1 MSPSD
6 NLVQINGF
14 WVDLTTVE
22 STLIIALS
30 SYSLI
35 SVKLVS
41 STTTSR
47 LALFFTG
54 LSNVDQLAFLK
65 AARDILLTCP
75 SFPEPLAAMIS
86 FAKQLTEMPINE
98 HGDIDLFALRSIAE
112 ERWETRRISRR
123 SRPVLENAKLAPTFI
138 GLLSPPSACQP
149 GTARITSM
157 PPTPLSA
164 FHSSTFPPV
173 PDVPVIAV
181 YSPGSTPTLPAE
193 SFSPRFG
200 TTPTYPPPTRP
211 SSIMELSLRSKIA
224 LEIASHVTT
233 LLSLP
238 ASSSVPTYLPLKLAG
253 LNSVATAQL
262 YFWLQERYEYDEDIV
277 RLFEDNVSAEFIA
290 SHIAGQLHHLL
301 PFYLIPQLVPSGTSA
316 SPAQTRFSSVSTATT
331 ETVNS
336 SYSEAEFQPTRN
348 GFDDID
354 LETGVSKMT
363 GDVQDKAEVYTI
375 DPNPLSYVFVSWMTS
390 LMWKGSKKPL
400 TKEDLYN
407 LNPRDSSPH
416 IDSWLSQF
424 WDEYDSFCKKPTK
437 GLPRLWGSMMN
448 HARKLL

>member
-41 STTTSR
+41 SSTCSR

-86 FAKQLTEMPINE
+86 FAKQLTEMPVDQD
-98 HGDIDLFALRSIAE
+98 GDIDVSTLRSIAE
-112 ERWETRRISRR
+112 ERWEARRSSRR
-123 SRPVLENAKLAPTFI
+123 SRLILDSGKLGSGPTP
-138 GLLSPPSACQP
+138 LLSPPSARQL
-149 GTARITSM
+149 GTARIASL
-157 PPTPLSA
+157 PPMSVSA
-164 FHSSTFPPV
+164 FHSFPSV
-173 PDVPVIAV
+173 PEVPAIAI
-181 YSPGSTPTLPAE
+181 YSPNSTPTRPAE
-193 SFSPRFG
+193 SFSPRFA
-200 TTPTYPPPTRP
+200 TTPTYPPPVRP
-211 SSIMELSLRSKIA
+211 SSIMEISLRSKIA

-262 YFWLQERYEYDEDIV
+262 YFWLQERYEYDEDIT
-277 RLFEDNVSAEFIA
+277 RLFEDNVSAEIIA
-290 SHIAGQLHHLL
+290 SHIAGQFHYFPFLISLSLIFSLL
-301 PFYLIPQLVPSGTSA
+301 S
-316 SPAQTRFSSVSTATT
+316 R
-331 ETVNS
+331 
-336 SYSEAEFQPTRN
+336 
-348 GFDDID
+348 
-354 LETGVSKMT
+354 
-363 GDVQDKAEVYTI
+363 
-375 DPNPLSYVFVSWMTS
+375 
-390 LMWKGSKKPL
+390 
-400 TKEDLYN
+400 
-407 LNPRDSSPH
+407 
-416 IDSWLSQF
+416 
-424 WDEYDSFCKKPTK
+424 
-437 GLPRLWGSMMN
+437 
-448 HARKLL
+448 